1 MKLLASLRHLSR
13 RSTLIAVFTVLAL
26 GTLIPVTAFAASPTT
41 TKCASN
47 DTQCFI
53 TLGDSLISARQT
65 SLNTLNG
72 KVTERLNQNLISSDD
87 ANVLQ
92 SDITTNEQGL
102 TALQTKLNGETST
115 SAAKQDV
122 QNIFFQFRIYAVVL
136 PRDYRRLYLDVART
150 IDGKLRA
157 LAPKLQDAIKE
168 APASEQ
174 QQLQPLYND
183 YIAQLGTAEGQF
195 DAAAADIVALTPE
208 NFNYNR
214 STYESTLSSL
224 KTSLQTIHTA
234 LHQAA
239 SDVHQMA
246 QILKEK

>member
-1 MKLLASLRHLSR
+1 MKLLESLRHLSS
-13 RSTLIAVFTVLAL
+13 RSVVITVFTILAL
-26 GTLIPVTAFAASPTT
+26 GALVPVTAFAASSSTT
-41 TKCASN
+41 ATKCAST

-53 TLGDSLISARQT
+53 TLGDQLISARQT

-72 KVTERLNQNLISSDD
+72 KVTDRLNQQLITSDE
-87 ANVLQ
+87 ASVLQ

-102 TALQTKLNGETST
+102 TALQTKLNGETSA

-150 IDGKLRA
+150 VDTKLRG
-157 LAPKLQDAIKE
+157 LAPQLQNAIKN

-174 QQLQPLYND
+174 QQLQSLYND
-183 YIAQLGTAEGQF
+183 YTAQLGTAEGQF
-195 DAAAADIVALTPE
+195 DAAANDIVTLTPE

-214 STYESTLSSL
+214 STYDSTLASL
-224 KTSLQTIHTA
+224 KTSMQTIHTA

-239 SDVHQMA
+239 QDVHQIA
-246 QILKEK
+246 KILK

>member
-13 RSTLIAVFTVLAL
+13 RSILAAVFAVLAL
-26 GTLIPVTAFAASPTT
+26 GALIPATAFAASPTA
-41 TKCASN
+41 TKCAAN

-53 TLGDSLISARQT
+53 TLGDQLISARQA
-65 SLNTLNG
+65 SLNTLSG
-72 KVTERLNQNLISSDD
+72 KVTDRLNQQLISSDD

-92 SDITTNEQGL
+92 ADITTNEQGL
-102 TALQTKLNGETST
+102 TALQNKLNGETSA

-150 IDGKLRA
+150 VDAKLRG
-157 LAPKLQDAIKE
+157 LAPQLQDAIKE
-168 APASEQ
+168 APTSEQ
-174 QQLQPLYND
+174 QQLQSLYND

-214 STYESTLSSL
+214 STYESTLASL
-224 KTSLQTIHTA
+224 KTSMQTIHKA

-246 QILKEK
+246 QILKDK